1 MLNLLEHVHYPN
13 FFCPFLTLCNLAPR
27 SSSLFDINIQKKK
40 TMETSLD
47 PTPSLKTSIDAKVDG
62 TVSNEDYL

>member
-1 MLNLLEHVHYPN
+1 MLNLFEHVHYPT

-27 SSSLFDINIQKKK
+27 SSLFDINIQKKK

-47 PTPSLKTSIDAKVDG
+47 PTPSLKTSIDARVDG
-62 TVSNEDYL
+62 PVSNEDYL